1 MTSSCAF
8 ILFEDEPCGG
18 VDRIDVGRTPVRT
31 VREWI
36 DTGWPGASQGSRD
49 SECWFLAELQRVAI
63 RIIDVENNF
72 AKDEALS
79 RFMFIW
85 RREQSWLSLVSLV
98 EDAPW

>member
-1 MTSSCAF
+1 LRAHESLVSC
-8 ILFEDEPCGG
+8 DGG
-18 VDRIDVGRTPVRT
+18 VDHIDFGRKAWED

-36 DTGWPGASQGSRD
+36 DTGWPGPSRGSRD
-49 SECWFLAELQRVAI
+49 NECCFFFGRLQRVAI

-85 RREQSWLSLVSLV
+85 RREQSSWLSLA
-98 EDAPW
+98 EDARW